1 MQPLIFIDAVSV
13 ISKFFPPLL
22 MSRLIYR
29 WSVCILVFVFVVV
42 KKLVNGKLSM
52 AIEWSATH
60 RLLCI
65 RFNSASNAHAQAYAT
80 ARLEDSG
87 GHAKMSRETLH
98 SQPYSTLFRHSAVL
112 SLPPVLLRKLT
123 NLVHYTGKDSVLTV
137 VFVFIKMVLV
147 PSVVNCGD
155 FFILL
160 VFFLFEGK

>member
-22 MSRLIYR
+22 ISRLIYR
-29 WSVCILVFVFVVV
+29 WSVCILVFVVV
-42 KKLVNGKLSM
+42 KKSVNGKLSM

-80 ARLEDSG
+80 ARLDSG
-87 GHAKMSRETLH
+87 WHAKVSRETLH
-98 SQPYSTLFRHSAVL
+98 SQSYSTFFRYFAVL

-137 VFVFIKMVLV
+137 AFVFIKIVLV

-155 FFILL
+155 FFLLL
-160 VFFLFEGK
+160 VLFLLEGK